1 MKVPGILKPAL
12 RWIGTIAALG
22 YVVWKTD
29 LSGFNPSVPWW
40 SWLGLLALYLASKI
54 SSAYR
59 SKRLLEQIHFQESI
73 VFHLKLYA
81 KGMFYNLLFP
91 GGVGGDAWKVLY
103 LKQKQQQN
111 WKETAAAFLY
121 ERLSGMA
128 ALLGLGGLL
137 LLPSFPEL
145 LWYAFGL
152 IGLGLVLGWWGSKTL
167 FKAFHAEFIIGNSL
181 SIGVQV
187 LQGLGFICLAYT
199 FHPHIDIPLATALFF
214 LSSVASA
221 LPLTVGGIG
230 AREALFLWLG
240 PEAGLVGE
248 QALTLSFGVTLA
260 HIAVSLPGAFMRLP
274 DSIPSN
280 KVKGIP

>member
-1 MKVPGILKPAL
+1 MKEPGILKPAL
-12 RWIGTIAALG
+12 RWIGTLAALG

-40 SWLGLLALYLASKI
+40 SWLGLFTLYLASKI
-54 SSAYR
+54 CSAYR

-73 VFHLKLYA
+73 LFNLKLYA
-81 KGMFYNLLFP
+81 KGMFYNLVFP

-103 LKQKQQQN
+103 LKQKKEQN
-111 WKETAAAFLY
+111 WKETAAAFFY

-128 ALLGLGGLL
+128 ALLILGGIL
-137 LLPSFPEL
+137 LLPRFPYL
-145 LWYAFGL
+145 LWYVLSL
-152 IGLGLVLGWWGSKTL
+152 IGLGLFLGWWGSKTL
-167 FKAFHAEFIIGNSL
+167 FKAFHTEFLMGNTL
-181 SIGVQV
+181 SVAVQV
-187 LQGLGFICLAYT
+187 LQGLGFICLAYS
-199 FHPHIDIPLATALFF
+199 FQSHIDISVATALFF

-240 PEAGLVGE
+240 PEAGLLSE

-260 HIAVSLPGAFMRLP
+260 HIVVSLPGAFVRLP
-274 DSIPSN
+274 ETPSS
-280 KVKGIP
+280 KHV